1 MHYLSNVSIT
11 IFGMLSVFLKHL
23 VHISL
28 YVIMIMMRPKVSL
41 NNKARKLK
49 PATLHRIRTYV

>member
-23 VHISL
+23 VHI
-28 YVIMIMMRPKVSL
+28 VIMIMMRPKVSL